1 MIAHPHLRRHLDF
14 WDNQFCLFCLSS
26 YKPKHVTSCF
36 GDEGQWGAGG
46 LGNFIR
52 DFSESSSSAS
62 TRQNCSYWIFWCSVF
77 RIKKNTH
84 RKSEML
90 PVNYVVNLYNAQLS
104 DTLKISGC
112 LFSSV
117 NQMLDKL
124 VALAISYIFR

>member
-1 MIAHPHLRRHLDF
+1 
-14 WDNQFCLFCLSS
+14 
-26 YKPKHVTSCF
+26 
-36 GDEGQWGAGG
+36 
-46 LGNFIR
+46 
-52 DFSESSSSAS
+52 
-62 TRQNCSYWIFWCSVF
+62 
-77 RIKKNTH
+77 
-84 RKSEML
+84 ML